1 MDLNSR
7 TFSPY
12 VGFRDRV
19 VGLLARFASFRRR
32 VHGSDGKQ
40 KESQKWITGWHI
52 GRTRDEPSKIG
63 HFSLHARHVFQI
75 FTTVL
80 LGAILS
86 IVGWVIVLHWE
97 ERAIEL
103 EFGARANNVALT
115 LQAGMDEYFK
125 KIAALRA
132 LFKSSERKV
141 SRVEFDTFARELLK
155 GQSAILSVS
164 WIPRVRRED
173 RTAHELAASR
183 DGVVGYR
190 IKSVAP
196 DGNLA
201 TSPDRDEYYPVYYT
215 TERQYSGTV
224 YGLDLFDGGVREEA
238 MKRARDR
245 NELAASKVIVLH
257 SGTGDRRGFFVL
269 LPVYTKSMSHETV
282 EERRHNIA
290 GFVQGVFQLNAMI
303 ETILSSLRTPL
314 DLNIFAPDSGPNA
327 FPIYI
332 HSSSLRTI
340 PFNPE
345 PLHFLTAGRH
355 WSGTLEVSNL
365 KWKLVATPI
374 SGGHATHVSAWLLLI
389 AGFLATGV
397 IVVLMWSSARHE
409 LHLIR
414 TNQEMTEL
422 AQTDAL
428 TELPNRRALIDRL
441 SISFAASRRSA
452 RQFAL
457 LYIDLDGFKDVNDT
471 QGHLIGDVLLQQAAE
486 RLIGLVRSCD
496 LVARLGGDEF
506 AVLQTDTVDIAA
518 SGTLAERIVTN
529 LGKPYFVN
537 GNEIYISAS
546 VGISDCSAQLEGP
559 KEAMM
564 QADLALYQA
573 KEDGRNCFRFHSKE
587 FNQQVRDRVKI
598 GDELRIA
605 ITRGELELYYQ
616 PQVEI
621 VSGQIV
627 GLEALVRWNNPK
639 RGFIMP
645 SLFIPI
651 AEKTGSII
659 ALGKWVFDE
668 ACRQTKIW
676 ENEGIA
682 PQSIAVNLSAIQCKQ
697 SELDRD
703 IAESIERYGIK
714 SGRLEIELTESV
726 LMEVTQEQRDL
737 VERLRVLGLTIAID
751 DFGTGYS
758 SLNYLATY
766 PVDRLKIAQE
776 LVFRVTTDPR
786 HATVVR
792 TAIRLAQELG
802 IKIIAEG
809 VETAGQ
815 ALFLVSAGCRY
826 AQGYYFSR
834 PVCVKDA
841 TELLRQKKISPIN
854 QSEKTKSLTAA

>member
-1 MDLNSR
+1 
-7 TFSPY
+7 
-12 VGFRDRV
+12 
-19 VGLLARFASFRRR
+19 
-32 VHGSDGKQ
+32 
-40 KESQKWITGWHI
+40 
-52 GRTRDEPSKIG
+52 
-63 HFSLHARHVFQI
+63 
-75 FTTVL
+75 

-86 IVGWVIVLHWE
+86 IVGWIIVLHWE

-103 EFGARANNVALT
+103 EFGAQANNVALT

-125 KIAALRA
+125 KIFALRA
-132 LFKSSERKV
+132 LFKSSEREV

-164 WIPRVRRED
+164 WIPRVTRDERP
-173 RTAHELAASR
+173 AHELAAIR
-183 DGVVGYR
+183 DGIVGYR

-196 DGNLA
+196 DGKVA
-201 TSPDRDEYYPVYYT
+201 TAPDSDEYYPVYYT
-215 TERQYSGTV
+215 TEKQYLGV
-224 YGLDLFDGGVREEA
+224 VHGLDLVDGGVREEA
-238 MKRARDR
+238 LKHARDR
-245 NELAASKVIVLH
+245 NELAASKIIALH

-269 LPVYTKSMSHETV
+269 LPVYKKSMPHETL
-282 EERRHNIA
+282 EDRRHNIT

-303 ETILSSLRTPL
+303 ETIIGSLRTPL

-340 PFNPE
+340 SPKSE
-345 PLHFLTAGRH
+345 PLGVLTAGRH
-355 WSGTLEVSNL
+355 WSGTLEVADL
-365 KWKLVATPI
+365 KWTLLAMPI
-374 SGGHATHVSAWLLLI
+374 PGGHNANHVSAWLLLI
-389 AGFLATGV
+389 AGFLASGV
-397 IVVLMWSSARHE
+397 VVILMWSSARHE
-409 LHLIR
+409 LHLLR
-414 TNQEMTEL
+414 TNQKMTEL

-428 TELPNRRALIDRL
+428 TNLANRRALIDRL
-441 SISFAASRRSA
+441 STSFAASRRGAS
-452 RQFAL
+452 RFAL

-471 QGHLIGDVLLQQAAE
+471 LGHLIGDVLLQQAAE
-486 RLIGLVRSCD
+486 RLKGLVRNCD

-506 AVLQTDTVDIAA
+506 AVLQGNAVDFTATGA
-518 SGTLAERIVTN
+518 LAKRIVAN
-529 LGKPYFVN
+529 LGKPYFISS
-537 GNEIYISAS
+537 NEIHISAS
-546 VGISDCSAQLEGP
+546 VGISDCFAELDMPEV
-559 KEAMM
+559 AMM
-564 QADLALYQA
+564 QADLALYRA
-573 KEDGRNCFRFHSKE
+573 KEDGRNCFRVHNKE
-587 FNQQVRDRVKI
+587 FDQRVRDRVKI
-598 GDELRIA
+598 GDELRAA
-605 ITRGELELYYQ
+605 IIRGELELYYQ

-639 RGFIMP
+639 LGLIAP

-651 AEKTGSII
+651 AEKTGNII
-659 ALGKWVFDE
+659 ALGKWVFEE

-682 PQSIAVNLSAIQCKQ
+682 PQSIAVNLSAIQCKRT
-697 SELDRD
+697 ELDRD
-703 IAESIERYGIK
+703 IAESIEQYGINP
-714 SGRLEIELTESV
+714 GRMEIELTESV

-737 VERLRVLGLTIAID
+737 VERLRALGLTIAID

-802 IKIIAEG
+802 IEIIAEG

-834 PVCVKDA
+834 PVSVKRA